1 MRPFTWASNRGIPVV
16 IGRPKLADLPDYVPP
31 FTRGAVLADGD
42 GNIWVRTTTLVQG
55 QPVYDV
61 INSKGELVDRVQL
74 PPFRSIAGFAP
85 GVVYL
90 AVKSA
95 TGNVHLERARVK

>member
-90 AVKSA
+90 VKTLNSGA
-95 TGNVHLERARVK
+95 QRMS